1 MAISTVI
8 DTIIISVFNGPNTV
22 QSLSGT
28 RRGKTFHHCL
38 WLPCKREAG
47 VGQCLNI
54 LILCISVIPDISFTR
69 PARFQHEAIFLL
81 RYWRRFGK
89 SYHYIYIKFLA
100 SVVNRSHL
108 TSVSGR
114 RICKQ
119 ISNSPCYSCEQK
131 CNTCILYKPLLP
143 QCLSIFRPVLI
154 QKLI

>member
-89 SYHYIYIKFLA
+89 SYHYIYKCIINSYCSQSQPFDVCVWQMNL
-100 SVVNRSHL
+100 
-108 TSVSGR
+108 
-114 RICKQ
+114 Q
-119 ISNSPCYSCEQK
+119 IVRAIAANKKSNA
-131 CNTCILYKPLLP
+131 CILYKPLLP

-154 QKLI
+154 KKLI